1 MIDNAKKHQKAFTS
15 EYLDTARDSRQF
27 WHMLDK
33 VTGKKTIEIV
43 EPLMKENNSYTFN
56 NKEISDI
63 LIETHFDIKKQA
75 ALITLIKKQLKEKLI
90 NC

>member
-33 VTGKKTIEIV
+33 VTGKKSIEIV
-43 EPLMKENNSYTFN
+43 EPLMKDNNSYTFN
-56 NKEISDI
+56 NKEILDI

-75 ALITLIKKQLKEKLI
+75 ALITLIRKQLKEKLI

>member
-1 MIDNAKKHQKAFTS
+1 
-15 EYLDTARDSRQF
+15 
-27 WHMLDK
+27 MLDK
-33 VTGKKTIEIV
+33 VTGKKSIEIV
-43 EPLMKENNSYTFN
+43 EPLMKDNNSYTFN
-56 NKEISDI
+56 NKEILDI

>member
-33 VTGKKTIEIV
+33 ITGKKTIEIV
-43 EPLMKENNSYTFN
+43 EPRMKENNSYTFN